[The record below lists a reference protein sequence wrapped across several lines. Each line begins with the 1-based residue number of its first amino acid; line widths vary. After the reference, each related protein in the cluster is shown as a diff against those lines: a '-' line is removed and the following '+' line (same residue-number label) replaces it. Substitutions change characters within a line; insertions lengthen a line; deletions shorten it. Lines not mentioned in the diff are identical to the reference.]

1 MTLSKIDNTTD
12 ALATMINHEKWMR
25 KAMQLADYAGEQGE
39 VPVGAILVENGK
51 EIGTGHNHP
60 IESNDPTAH
69 AEIVALRNG
78 SQFKQNYRLP
88 GATLYVTIEP
98 CTMCLGALIHAR
110 VELLVFG
117 AREPRAGAIVSNLP
131 LAEITH
137 FNHQLEFVEGVLE
150 QECSE
155 LMQNFFQRKR
165 GLPSLLS

>member
-131 LAEITH
+131 LADITH

-165 GLPSLLS
+165 DFPSSLS

>member
-1 MTLSKIDNTTD
+1 
-12 ALATMINHEKWMR
+12 MINHEKWMR

-51 EIGTGHNHP
+51 QIGAGHNHP

-117 AREPRAGAIVSNLP
+117 AREPRAGVIVSNLP

-165 GLPSLLS
+165 ASLVC

>member
-1 MTLSKIDNTTD
+1 MTLSQIDNTTD

-131 LAEITH
+131 LADITH

-155 LMQNFFQRKR
+155 LMQSFFQRKR
-165 GLPSLLS
+165 GFPSSLS

>member
-1 MTLSKIDNTTD
+1 MTLSQIDNTTD

-39 VPVGAILVENGK
+39 VPVGAILVENDK

-131 LAEITH
+131 LADITH

-165 GLPSLLS
+165 DFPSSLS

>member
-1 MTLSKIDNTTD
+1 
-12 ALATMINHEKWMR
+12 MINHEKWMR

-51 EIGTGHNHP
+51 QIGTGHNQP

-165 GLPSLLS
+165 DFPSLLS

>member
-1 MTLSKIDNTTD
+1 MTLSQIDNTTD

-131 LAEITH
+131 LADITH

-165 GLPSLLS
+165 GFPSSLS